1 MHVTC
6 RAYQFLCLQ
15 LVFNILILKNSL
27 SIVVVS
33 YKKLSQFV
41 KYFSFTSLFD
51 GKILD
56 KSYSL
61 KYFYKRIAFLLL
73 LNSKVLA
80 QILKITQIKKVLFK
94 PQCCLFYQVFCI
106 ITTINLFLKSTV
118 ELCVIITVLISVIL
132 VFNTIFVIFK
142 VITIYYL
149 VFFALLS

>member
-15 LVFNILILKNSL
+15 LVFNISILKNSL

-56 KSYSL
+56 KSYNL
-61 KYFYKRIAFLLL
+61 KNFY
-73 LNSKVLA
+73 NS
-80 QILKITQIKKVLFK
+80 
-94 PQCCLFYQVFCI
+94 VFIVFECKSSC
-106 ITTINLFLKSTV
+106 TNLENYTNQKSF
-118 ELCVIITVLISVIL
+118 I
-132 VFNTIFVIFK
+132 
-142 VITIYYL
+142 
-149 VFFALLS
+149 

>member
-15 LVFNILILKNSL
+15 LVFNISILKNSL
-27 SIVVVS
+27 RVVVVS

-51 GKILD
+51 GKMLD

-73 LNSKVLA
+73 FNAKVHG
-80 QILKITQIKKVLFK
+80 QTLKITQIKK
-94 PQCCLFYQVFCI
+94 FYL
-106 ITTINLFLKSTV
+106 NH
-118 ELCVIITVLISVIL
+118 SV
-132 VFNTIFVIFK
+132 VYFTKFFV
-142 VITIYYL
+142 
-149 VFFALLS
+149 S

>member
-15 LVFNILILKNSL
+15 LVCYISILKNSL

-73 LNSKVLA
+73 LNAKVLA

-94 PQCCLFYQVFCI
+94 PQCCLFYQVFCV
-106 ITTINLFLKSTV
+106 ITAINLFLNLRHNHSSSLFSFST
-118 ELCVIITVLISVIL
+118 
-132 VFNTIFVIFK
+132 
-142 VITIYYL
+142 
-149 VFFALLS
+149 LSLSFLR